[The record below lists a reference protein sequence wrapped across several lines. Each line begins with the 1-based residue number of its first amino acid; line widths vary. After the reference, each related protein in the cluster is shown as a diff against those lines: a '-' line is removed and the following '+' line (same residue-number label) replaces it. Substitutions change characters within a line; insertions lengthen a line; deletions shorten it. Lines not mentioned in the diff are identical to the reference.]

1 MALFQNLTIR
11 EIGERAG
18 VSIATVS
25 RALNGTGPVS
35 DLAMQKIRKTI
46 EEEGYDAPTPTRQTR
61 KKVILASMPDL
72 VNPFNSDII
81 RGISDAASRY
91 GYRVVFYANTNYAI
105 PDGYEFLEEA
115 DFCDGLLLAHTLPD
129 QQRLVRFSAKKPVV
143 MCSEHIS
150 GCIVPY
156 VAIDD
161 YAAACKAVDYLIS
174 TGRKKIACI
183 NSSLTNNYALHRE
196 RGYRES
202 LEKAGLPINEKWI
215 LHLPSIDFNAALG
228 SLGPIFEDED
238 HPDAFF
244 CVSDVFAASVIKY
257 AASHG
262 IRTPQDVSVMGFDD
276 IPLAVMMSPAI
287 STIRQPAYQIGLQ
300 ACNIL
305 IEKIENPVLTSNAI
319 ILNTDLI
326 VRSSTQALE

>member
-25 RALNGTGPVS
+25 RALNKTGPVS
-35 DLAMQKIRKTI
+35 DATIIKIQRAMEQLGQEVPANFKKT
-46 EEEGYDAPTPTRQTR
+46 QTH
-61 KKVILASMPDL
+61 VILASFPDL
-72 VNPFNSDII
+72 VNPFNNDMIK
-81 RGISDAASRY
+81 GISDTASHH
-91 GYRVVFYANTNYAI
+91 GYRVVFYANEQYSI
-105 PDGYEFLEEA
+105 PAGYSFLEEA
-115 DFCDGLLLAHTLPD
+115 DFCDGLILAHTLPD
-129 QQRLVRFSAKKPVV
+129 QQRLVQLSLTKPVV

-150 GCIVPY
+150 GSVVPY

-161 YAAACKAVDYLIS
+161 YAAACKAVDYLIAS
-174 TGRKKIACI
+174 GRKRIACI
-183 NSSLTNNYALHRE
+183 NSSLTKNYAQHRE
-196 RGYRES
+196 RGYRAS
-202 LEKAGLPINEKWI
+202 MAKAGLPVNEKWV
-215 LHLPSIDFNAALG
+215 LHLPNIDFNAALG
-228 SLGPIFEDED
+228 SLGPLFQGPD

-244 CVSDVFAASVIKY
+244 CVSDVFAASVIRY

-276 IPLAVMMSPAI
+276 IPLSVMVSPAI
-287 STIRQPAYQIGLQ
+287 STVRQPTYQMGAQ

-305 IEKIENPVLTSNAI
+305 IDQIENPQERQNTVT

-326 VRSSTQALE
+326 IRGST